1 MRRSIWGLVK
11 VYNGLGGARDCDS
24 VKDFQMVL
32 QERAKSVVCKRL
44 LPAWET
50 LYSPR

>member
-1 MRRSIWGLVK
+1 MWGLVR
-11 VYNGLGGARDCDS
+11 VYNKLGGTLECGS
-24 VKDFQMVL
+24 VKDFQMHL